1 MPAAPCSSEIL
12 PFPTRPDDRLRH
24 ALRQLDL
31 ALAEQRQA
39 VAGLRGELARL
50 GEAVCGLDDSLGQF
64 RGALGSTAAELARAG
79 QEAQR
84 LEATASAML
93 ALSPD

>member
-12 PFPTRPDDRLRH
+12 PFPIRPDDRLRR

-64 RGALGSTAAELARAG
+64 RGGARQHGGGSGTGRAG
-79 QEAQR
+79 GA
-84 LEATASAML
+84 AA
-93 ALSPD
+93 